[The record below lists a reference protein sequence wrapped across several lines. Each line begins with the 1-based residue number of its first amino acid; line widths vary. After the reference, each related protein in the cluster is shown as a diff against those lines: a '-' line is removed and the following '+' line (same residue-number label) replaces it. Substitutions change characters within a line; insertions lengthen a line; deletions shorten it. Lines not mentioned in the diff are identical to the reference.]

1 MSRPNARTQRVLGPY
16 RDKGGFRIIHVH
28 RTGAR
33 DSYWFATEEEAQR
46 AREAFQVAGQ
56 EPDPTLDEA
65 LTEYATYM
73 RDDKGNKPSSIE
85 QTRHKLRRFF
95 PDLGVTLIELTP
107 ESCEAYYQALRTA
120 PKRHGGVLSV
130 DYHRNALS
138 EARTFLQWC
147 VKKSWISENPL
158 DGVEG
163 VGRRNHGKEQL
174 RIDEARKWLAK
185 ATELAHQGQGGAVA
199 AMMTLLMGMRCSEV
213 ISRVVRDLDDDGT
226 LLWIPDAKT
235 AKGKRTLRVPDQLQ
249 PLLSRLAAN
258 KAATDLIFGAH
269 ERGWP
274 RLWVKKICREA
285 GVPEVTA
292 HGQRGLHSTLAVE
305 AGVTSKAVADA
316 LGHESFTTTARSY
329 AQPEAVGRAK
339 QAQALRVLQGGKA
352 TRNVA

>member
-46 AREAFQVAGQ
+46 AREAFQITGQ

-65 LTEYATYM
+65 LIAYATYM

-95 PDLGVTLIELTP
+95 PDLGVTLVELTP
-107 ESCEAYYQALRTA
+107 ESCAGYYQALRTA

-147 VKKSWISENPL
+147 VKKSWLSENPL
-158 DGVEG
+158 DDVEG

-185 ATELAHQGQGGAVA
+185 ANELAHQGHEGAVA

-235 AKGKRTLRVPDQLQ
+235 AKGKRTLRVPEQLQ
-249 PLLSRLAAN
+249 RLLSQLVAN
-258 KAATDLIFGAH
+258 KASTDLIFGSH

-274 RLWVKKICREA
+274 RAWVKRICREA
-285 GVPEVTA
+285 KVPEVTA

-305 AGVTSKAVADA
+305 AGVTAKAVADA

-339 QAQALRVLQGGKA
+339 QVQALRVLEGGKA
-352 TRNVA
+352 GRNAA

>member
-16 RDKGGFRIIHVH
+16 RDRNGFRIVHVH
-28 RTGAR
+28 RGGTR
-33 DSYWFATEEEAQR
+33 DSYCFETEEEAR
-46 AREAFQVAGQ
+46 RTLEALQIVAQ
-56 EPDPTLDEA
+56 TPDPTLAEA
-65 LTEYATYM
+65 LTAYATYM

-107 ESCEAYYQALRTA
+107 ERCAAYYQTLRTA

-235 AKGKRTLRVPDQLQ
+235 SKGKRTLRVPSQLQ
-249 PLLSRLAAN
+249 PMLVALAKGKGPGALL
-258 KAATDLIFGAH
+258 FGHH

-274 RLWVKKICREA
+274 RAWVKRICREA
-285 GVPEVTA
+285 EVPEVTA
-292 HGQRGLHSTLAVE
+292 HGQRGLHSSLAVE
-305 AGVTSKAVADA
+305 AGVTAKAVADA

-329 AQPEAVGRAK
+329 ANPSAVG
-339 QAQALRVLQGGKA
+339 QAVQARTLQVLEGGKGRSNA
-352 TRNVA
+352 A